1 MLGWNGQWT
10 HTFLGHWN
18 LMINLHGWVGTF
30 SSFWILQNVLCSQCH
45 TQRNS
50 QWFST
55 GDTILK
61 SRTLKSGSLERIR
74 YWNRGISGFSKF
86 IQILI
91 VFIPFS
97 ETTSYQVAKFPTI
110 RELVRNSNKTMSE
123 ISIVVMLLI
132 SHQGQKPKSSDL
144 AAQRFQIGIHGM
156 QTCKLANLPHFC
168 VTLPHCLDLRLLLL
182 FQGLEIWG
190 NPWWFSKRM
199 APLLSS
205 KSKVMAPSTKGNTV
219 STPWTQKSASLK
231 KANPTDQS
239 SWLVFDRAIS

>member
-1 MLGWNGQWT
+1 MLGWNGKWT

-45 TQRNS
+45 NQRNS

-61 SRTLKSGSLERIR
+61 SKTLKSGSLERIR

-110 RELVRNSNKTMSE
+110 KELVRNSNKCS
-123 ISIVVMLLI
+123 SSLI
-132 SHQGQKPKSSDL
+132 RAKSRRAPTLQLRDSK
-144 AAQRFQIGIHGM
+144 RFQIGIHGM
-156 QTCKLANLPHFC
+156 QTCKLATQLW
-168 VTLPHCLDLRLLLL
+168 HCLDLCLLLL
-182 FQGLEIWG
+182 LQGLEIWG
-190 NPWWFSKRM
+190 NPWWWFSKRM
-199 APLLSS
+199 APLLSR

-219 STPWTQKSASLK
+219 STPWTK
-231 KANPTDQS
+231 KIMHLLETPTQ
-239 SWLVFDRAIS
+239 LISPVD